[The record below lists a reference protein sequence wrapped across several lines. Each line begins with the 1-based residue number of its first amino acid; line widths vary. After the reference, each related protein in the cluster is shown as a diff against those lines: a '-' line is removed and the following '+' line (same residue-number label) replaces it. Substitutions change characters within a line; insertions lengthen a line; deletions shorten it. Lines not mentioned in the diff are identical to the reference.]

1 MRPPLREIDRPLVA
15 VVLALAAYGLVTLYS
30 AGQTDVPTFVETIW
44 RKQLIWLAMGIIA
57 TVLMF
62 RASPRLLEWATPYA
76 YAISVV
82 VLVWTLF
89 AGVGAGTAASE
100 RSWLAVGGVRLGQ
113 PAEIAKLAVVLMLAR
128 WLAEQREPPATLRH
142 LVYLPFPFPL
152 IGRPAGA
159 PVLSPCLIAGI
170 PSFLVFKQ
178 PDLGS
183 SMVFVAILFTMLYWA
198 GTRLSL
204 LVLLG
209 SPVIGLV
216 LAFSTVAWGAWI
228 LVLIA
233 LLIWWRPY
241 VWEGLAVMLANL
253 VMGVVAVP
261 FWQRLAP
268 YQQNRLLAF
277 LNPQE
282 DPRAT
287 GWHVIQ
293 SKIAIGS
300 GGFLGQGFL
309 HGPQKRLA
317 FLPAQFTDFIFS
329 VVGEELGFLG
339 VLVALALFAALIFI
353 LIRIAR
359 RATDP
364 YSSLCV
370 FGVTGML
377 FTHMLENIGMTVNL
391 LPITGIPLPFF
402 SYGGSF
408 LLACFMGIGIS
419 LRVAWESRQSG
430 YAEL

>member
-15 VVLALAAYGLVTLYS
+15 VVLALAAYGLATLYS

-44 RKQLIWLAMGIIA
+44 HKQLIWLAFGIIG

-62 RASPRLLEWATPYA
+62 RTSPRLLEWATPYA
-76 YAISVV
+76 YGVGIV

-100 RSWLAVGGVRLGQ
+100 RSWLAVHGIRLGQ
-113 PAEIAKLAVVLMLAR
+113 PAELAKLAVVLMLAR
-128 WLAEQREPPATLRH
+128 WLAGRREAPATLRD
-142 LVYLPFPFPL
+142 LLP
-152 IGRPAGA
+152 
-159 PVLSPCLIAGI
+159 PCVIAGV
-170 PSFLVFKQ
+170 PCFLVFKQ

-183 SMVFVAILFTMLYWA
+183 SMVFVAILFAMLYWA
-198 GTRLSL
+198 GTKPSL

-253 VMGVVAVP
+253 VMGVIAVP

-277 LNPQE
+277 LNPHE

-300 GGFLGQGFL
+300 GGFLGQGFT

-377 FTHMLENIGMTVNL
+377 FTHILENIGMTVNL

-408 LLACFMGIGIS
+408 LLACFMAVGIS